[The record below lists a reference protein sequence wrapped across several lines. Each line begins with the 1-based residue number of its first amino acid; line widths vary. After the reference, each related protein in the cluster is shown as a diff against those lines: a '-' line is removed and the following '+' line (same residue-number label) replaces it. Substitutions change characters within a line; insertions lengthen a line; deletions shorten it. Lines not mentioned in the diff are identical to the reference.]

1 MLPPDF
7 QKRTQ
12 RLVGRPY
19 RQNDYDA
26 WRETFLN
33 LPAAQNKW
41 DFGPRAPE
49 TLTRQQFEKRLE
61 TEREERE
68 RDTLYAFIGFEE
80 ASGRMVGRASLMDI
94 SRGLF
99 QNAYLGYHIYSPFWG
114 QGYGRELV
122 SATIDIAFHDLKL
135 HRIEAGIEPDNV
147 PSIALAESLNMR
159 HEGLSARRLYLRGQ
173 WVDVSIYALTAE
185 EVGIE
190 DCVGQSLAPSPTGQA
205 VD

>member
-1 MLPPDF
+1 
-7 QKRTQ
+7 
-12 RLVGRPY
+12 
-19 RQNDYDA
+19 
-26 WRETFLN
+26 
-33 LPAAQNKW
+33 
-41 DFGPRAPE
+41 
-49 TLTRQQFEKRLE
+49 
-61 TEREERE
+61 
-68 RDTLYAFIGFEE
+68 
-80 ASGRMVGRASLMDI
+80 MVGRASLMDI

-190 DCVGQSLAPSPTGQA
+190 DGVGQSLPPAPPGRPSIETRDWATA
-205 VD
+205 VTAEPEIHAVPELTQSAELPDFRHVQFIDVGTIDPHRVALGPFDLEATRKI